1 MSVGS
6 REIRIRGSSISLRD
20 RRESSL
26 GPSQVLSAGASPG
39 PDFGRLGSHASVG
52 GTFEFDCE

>member
-6 REIRIRGSSISLRD
+6 REIRIRGSSISRD

-26 GPSQVLSAGASPG
+26 GPSGVLSAGASPG
-39 PDFGRLGSHASVG
+39 PEFGRFGSHASVG